1 MANFNYNK
9 KTKTS
14 LPSEITRG
22 KTTPGVSRGGGH
34 SGPVPS
40 EASRGRQAPQQERNT
55 GGVTPTSPTVNK
67 IYRPT
72 TMRAL

>member
-1 MANFNYNK
+1 MERLNYGEAK
-9 KTKTS
+9 RRSQKPKTETMPYK
-14 LPSEITRG
+14 PS
-22 KTTPGVSRGGGH
+22 SRGGGH